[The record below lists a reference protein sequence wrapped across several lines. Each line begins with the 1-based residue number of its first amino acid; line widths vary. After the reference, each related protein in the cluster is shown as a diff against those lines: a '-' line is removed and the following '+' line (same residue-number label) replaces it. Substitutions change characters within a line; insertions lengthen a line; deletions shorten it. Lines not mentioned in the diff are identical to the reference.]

1 MTELLTWRDDWLLDI
16 DLLDDEH
23 RLMVRLINRLA
34 NPDEPTPLIQRLDDL
49 IAHLRGHF
57 QVEQAFLREIRYPDM
72 DGHSREHAMQMAE
85 FVDMRR
91 ELARTPAPSQP
102 PTLELSDLRAIKH
115 WFFNHVVAEDRRYAA
130 FYREAV
136 CGA

>member
-23 RLMVRLINRLA
+23 RQMVHLINRLA
-34 NPDEPTPLIQRLDDL
+34 TPDETIPLIQRLDDL

-57 QVEQAFLREIRYPDM
+57 QLELVFLREIGYPDM
-72 DGHSREHAMQMAE
+72 GGHSREHSMQMAE

-91 ELARTPAPSQP
+91 ELARIPLASQP
-102 PTLELSDLRAIKH
+102 QTLEASDLRAIKH